1 MKLPAPVSGD
11 GLRKSAQVNFY
22 GYDAMST
29 DGGIVDMQNMTSDYW
44 PEMAAR
50 ERRRKYMTLEE
61 PGGLWAFGEMMWVDG
76 TDFHYGDLTVAD
88 FITQAEADHT
98 FAVLG
103 DYVVCWPEKRWY
115 DTVSGETGSLEAS
128 VSVANMVACFR
139 SETSPEG
146 LSTQANCLDLNW
158 PGSITPYPG
167 YEGDLREVFKPGDGI
182 WISGCVKHK
191 ENNTSLII
199 REVTEHA
206 LYFYDDGLTLDAVE
220 AYDVGAGGL
229 PAGNYTIKANDI
241 YYYFT
246 TSRAYPA
253 GSRIQAAENSGSLTV
268 SIRYYENGA
277 DRTDGL
283 TGSRTELSGAA
294 ELKTYTRWEDCY
306 ETGAVTVSRTVPEM
320 DRIFYHGNRLYG
332 YNGDTIYASALGDI
346 FNWNVF
352 DGLASDSWTSETGT
366 AGRFTAGIS
375 YGGYARFFKENQ
387 IFTLYGDYPQE
398 FALQGQEL
406 NGVEKGSGG
415 SPVIVNGRLF
425 YLSPQGPCVYTGGV
439 PSLIG
444 EKLGLTRYKNGV
456 GGSDGKKYYLSM
468 EDEEGAWH
476 LFVFDTSHGMW
487 IREDSLRVTGFAK
500 YEKDIFAL
508 DADGNVW
515 ILGRPTA
522 GDQTMEEET
531 VAWYA
536 EFGDIT
542 DGMPDRKRVTK
553 LQIRLDM
560 DSEAVVKVEILYDS
574 EDAWSPVA
582 HITAKRKQSV
592 TLPII
597 PRRLDH
603 FRLKISGWGGC
614 RISSIARQSAAAS
627 AR

>member
-44 PEMAAR
+44 PELAAR

-61 PGGLWAFGEMMWVDG
+61 PGGIWAFGEMMWVDG
-76 TDFHYGDLTVAD
+76 TAFHYGDQTVEG
-88 FITQAEADHT
+88 FITQGEADHT

-103 DYVVCWPEKRWY
+103 DYVVVWPEKRWY

-128 VSVANMVACFR
+128 VSALAMAFR
-139 SETSPEG
+139 SEASPEG
-146 LSTQANCLDLNW
+146 LSTQANYLDLSV
-158 PGSITPYPG
+158 GSA
-167 YEGDLREVFKPGDGI
+167 EDLREIFRPGDGI
-182 WISGCVKHK
+182 WISGCAKHP
-191 ENNTSLII
+191 ENNTSLIV

-206 LYFYDDGLTLDAVE
+206 LYFYDDALTLDEVRG
-220 AYDVGAGGL
+220 YDVGAGGL
-229 PAGNYTIKANDI
+229 QTGSYAMQVDDVWYWI
-241 YYYFT
+241 T
-246 TSRAYPA
+246 TSRTYPA
-253 GSRIQAAENSGSLTV
+253 GSRIEAAVSGGSLTV
-268 SIRYYENGA
+268 RITYY
-277 DRTDGL
+277 DGTQDVTEVL
-283 TGSRTELSGAA
+283 TGTRTEASGAA
-294 ELKTYTRWEDCY
+294 ELKTYTKWVDYSENV
-306 ETGAVTVSRTVPEM
+306 TVTVSRTVPEM

-332 YNGDTIYASALGDI
+332 YKGDTIHASALGDI

-352 DGLASDSWTSETGT
+352 DGLASDSWSSETGT
-366 AGRFTAGIS
+366 AGSFTAGIS

-406 NGVEKGSGG
+406 NGVEKGSGK
-415 SPVIVNGRLF
+415 SPAIVNGRLF

-444 EKLGLTRYKNGV
+444 EKLGLTRYRNGV

-468 EDEEGAWH
+468 EDEEEAWH

-487 IREDSLRVTGFAK
+487 IREDSLRVTGFAR
-500 YEKDIFAL
+500 YEKDIYAL
-508 DADGNVW
+508 DADGDVW

-522 GDQTMEEET
+522 GDQTMDEDP

-553 LQIRLDM
+553 LQIRLEL
-560 DSEAVVKVEILYDS
+560 DSDAVVKVEILYDS

-582 HITAKRKQSV
+582 HITAKHKQSV